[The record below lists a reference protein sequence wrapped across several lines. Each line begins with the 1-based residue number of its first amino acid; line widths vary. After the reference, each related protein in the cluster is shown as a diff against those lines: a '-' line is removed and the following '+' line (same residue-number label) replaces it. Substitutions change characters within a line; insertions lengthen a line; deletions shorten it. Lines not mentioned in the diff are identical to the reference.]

1 MNEVQLVFATLIL
14 TQCVLSLWKMK
25 KKNFIKMSIIRYIR
39 DEFLILGSTRIPGSY
54 IYGIEEVDYK
64 NTLWMCC
71 ILTERKG
78 SYLFQ
83 MFAYFFV

>member
-1 MNEVQLVFATLIL
+1 
-14 TQCVLSLWKMK
+14 
-25 KKNFIKMSIIRYIR
+25 MSMIRYIR

-83 MFAYFFV
+83 MFAYFFCLKKEKLLVSLKLFTSIILPIKYD